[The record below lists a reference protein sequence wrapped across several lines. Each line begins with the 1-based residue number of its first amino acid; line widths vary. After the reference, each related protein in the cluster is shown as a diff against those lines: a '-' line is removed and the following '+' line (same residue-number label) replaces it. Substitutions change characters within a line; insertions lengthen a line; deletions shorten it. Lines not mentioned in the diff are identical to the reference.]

1 MEVKMEVLHDVHEI
15 DSIIEDKLQ
24 VPNLGIDFVTKFSL
38 RMEAYVADC
47 GCHAH
52 VTNGEVTS
60 RHKCEFHREAE
71 GRDFSLNV

>member
-1 MEVKMEVLHDVHEI
+1 MEVEVKVLRDVHEI

-38 RMEAYVADC
+38 KMEAYTADC

-60 RHKCEFHREAE
+60 RYKCEFHREAE